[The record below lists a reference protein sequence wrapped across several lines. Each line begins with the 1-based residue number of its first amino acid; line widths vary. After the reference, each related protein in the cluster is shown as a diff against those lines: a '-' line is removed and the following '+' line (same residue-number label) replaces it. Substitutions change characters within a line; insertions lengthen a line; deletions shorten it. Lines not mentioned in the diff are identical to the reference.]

1 MIKNI
6 FIVLLFSFF
15 LLSCG
20 VGKYIPEDEQLYTGA
35 TLEVKSEDKTV
46 SKKVLKKIQTRLEE
60 LIRPE
65 ANGRFLGM
73 RMGLWAY
80 YKGSKENPGFINRFL
95 KKKIGEEP
103 VYFSMVT
110 PNKTENLLLNR
121 LENNGFFYSQAN
133 SKSTGKGKY
142 QGMQYEVEVT
152 RPYLMGKLELLGDS
166 LGIHKEISDVLKE
179 TTLTK
184 GSRFELE
191 AFKEERNRI
200 NDELRQRGYYNF
212 NSDFLIFEADTNNY
226 EDRRYDLFMRLKMDV
241 PERSIVPYKVDQI
254 RVYPNYSIE
263 EDSKNQDTTN
273 LEGIDYIQDE
283 LVFKPELLEKYIL
296 IKESERYNADFS
308 RLTTNRLSSIGNY
321 RYVNL
326 RYSEKDSVSA
336 KVEERSLDADIY
348 LSPLKKRSIRAELQ
362 GLSKSNNFIGPAI
375 EITFRNR
382 NMFYGGETFNISGNF
397 GYEIQIAGGDRTGLS
412 TYDIGLNTEMIF
424 PRVLFPKLIEDRF
437 VYSVPK
443 TKVSL
448 GGESL
453 NRIGLYR
460 LNSASTSYGLYWN
473 SSRYVYHEITP
484 VSLSIVNLSDTS
496 PEFEEILDKNPFLRR
511 SFEQQF
517 IPGLIYSFN
526 YSQLGDDF
534 RQSQFYVGTQLDMA
548 GNMIGLFDGKN
559 TQESPGKILGMEY
572 AQYVRGDVDLR
583 YHIELGK
590 DQVLAARLFGGLGLP
605 YGNSVSLPYV
615 KQYFSGG
622 PNSVR
627 AFRIRSLG
635 PGTYKPDSVNNQS
648 YFEQTGD
655 IRIEGNIEYRF
666 PIVSF
671 LKGALFM
678 DAGNVWLMNENEA
691 LPGGKF
697 SNSWLRELGIGTGI
711 GFRIDIDFFV
721 IRFDFASPIRK
732 PYKAEGDR
740 WEFEFKPFKRD
751 WRRENLILNFAI
763 GYPF

>member
-1 MIKNI
+1 MVKNI
-6 FIVLLFSFF
+6 FIILFSSFF
-15 LLSCG
+15 LFSCG
-20 VGKYIPEDEQLYTGA
+20 VGKFIPEGEQLYTGA
-35 TLEVKSEDKTV
+35 ILEVKSTDKAI
-46 SKKVLKKIQTRLEE
+46 SKKTLKRVQSRLEE
-60 LIRPE
+60 LLRPE
-65 ANGRFLGM
+65 ANSKFLGM

-80 YKGSKENPGFINRFL
+80 YKGSEEKPGFINRFL
-95 KKKIGEEP
+95 KKKIGQEP
-103 VYFSMVT
+103 VYFSMVD

-121 LENNGFFYSQAN
+121 LENNGFFYSQSN
-133 SKSTGKGKY
+133 SESTGKGKY
-142 QGMQYEVEVT
+142 LGMKYEVEVSK
-152 RPYLMGKLELLGDS
+152 PYMMEKLELLGDS
-166 LGIHKEISDVLKE
+166 LEIHKELADILKSTE
-179 TTLTK
+179 LTK
-184 GSRFELE
+184 GTRFELE
-191 AFKEERNRI
+191 AFKKERNRI
-200 NDELRQRGYYNF
+200 NEELRLRGYYNF
-212 NSDFLIFEADTNNY
+212 NADFLIFEADTNNY
-226 EDRRYDLFMRLKMDV
+226 EDRKYDLFMRLKLDV
-241 PERSIVPYKVDQI
+241 PERAIVPYKVDQI
-254 RVYPNYSIE
+254 KVYPNYSIE
-263 EDSKNQDTTN
+263 EEAKNQDTTN

-283 LVFKPELLEKYIL
+283 LVFKPDLLEKYIL
-296 IKESERYNADFS
+296 IKESERYNSNLS

-326 RYSEKDSVSA
+326 RYTEKDSTFS
-336 KVEERSLDADIY
+336 EDGERRLNADIY

-375 EITFRNR
+375 QVTFRNR
-382 NMFYGGETFNISGNF
+382 NMFFGGETFNISANF
-397 GYEIQIAGGDRTGLS
+397 GYEVQIAGGDRTGLS
-412 TYDIGLNTEMIF
+412 TYDIGMNAEMIF
-424 PRVLFPKLIEDRF
+424 PRVVFPKLIEDRF

-517 IPGLIYSFN
+517 IPGLIYNFN

-534 RQSQFYVGTQLDMA
+534 RESQFYIGTQLDMA
-548 GNMIGLFDGKN
+548 GNLIGLIDGKN
-559 TQESPGKILGMEY
+559 TQDDPGKIFGLEY

-583 YHIELGK
+583 YHIKVGK
-590 DQVLAARLFGGLGLP
+590 GQVLAARLFGGLGLP

-697 SNSWLRELGIGTGI
+697 SNSWLSELGIGTGI
-711 GFRIDIDFFV
+711 GLRIDIDFFV
-721 IRFDFASPIRK
+721 IRFDFASPIKK
-732 PYKAEGDR
+732 PYEEEGDR
-740 WEFEFKPFKRD
+740 WQLEFKPFKRD